1 MSKIKDLKDLVQQ
14 AIDDGATSAEEVHN
28 RIAAMPFDQLEKLAA
43 IEGLVKSARDLH
55 DQSVQTVYDTIR
67 EVNRRAWKL
76 ADEAL
81 NKVGQG

>member
-1 MSKIKDLKDLVQQ
+1 MGKIRDLKDLVQQ

-28 RIAAMPFDQLEKLAA
+28 RIAAMPFDQLEKVAA
-43 IEGLVKSARDLH
+43 IEGLVQSARSLH

-81 NKVGQG
+81 DKAGQ

>member
-14 AIDDGATSAEEVHN
+14 AIDDGANSAEDVHN
-28 RIAAMPFDQLEKLAA
+28 RIAAMPFDQLEKVAA
-43 IEGLVKSARDLH
+43 IEGLVHSARSLH
-55 DQSVQTVYDTIR
+55 DQSVQSVYDTIR

-81 NKVGQG
+81 AKTGQG

>member
-1 MSKIKDLKDLVQQ
+1 MSRIRDLKDLVQQ

-28 RIAAMPFDQLEKLAA
+28 RIAAMPFDQLEKVAA
-43 IEGLVKSARDLH
+43 IEGMVKSARSLH

-76 ADEAL
+76 ADDML
-81 NKVGQG
+81 DKTGQ